1 MARLLGLAGAATLAL
16 AIASCSGETAMS
28 QATDKSAAPSIA
40 SYAQLPNGAIAVGDD
55 AYMVPIGKDAQG
67 CAMYRVF
74 SPTKAVA
81 QAIYYRA
88 DDDRFVMNK
97 YEAACSD

>member
-1 MARLLGLAGAATLAL
+1 MARLLGLAGATALAL
-16 AIASCSGETAMS
+16 ATASCGGETAMS
-28 QATDKSAAPSIA
+28 QATDKSAAPSVA

-55 AYMVPIGKDAQG
+55 IYMVPIGKDAQG

-81 QAIYYRA
+81 QAIHYRA
-88 DDDRFVMNK
+88 DNHRFVMNK
-97 YEAACSD
+97 DKAACSD

>member
-1 MARLLGLAGAATLAL
+1 
-16 AIASCSGETAMS
+16 MS
-28 QATDKSAAPSIA
+28 QATDKSAAPSVA